1 MTGHVH
7 FPIVL
12 RQLEVRRITDVTPSM
27 RRLTLG
33 GEQLGAF
40 QAGEWELTPFR
51 TEGFDD
57 HVKIFFADPA
67 TGVLSLPAQAA
78 GRLDWDVTPKPI
90 PRDYT
95 VRAFDAAAGTVDI
108 DVVRHEGGVAAAW
121 VERVAIGDPVHLAG
135 PRGSHVY
142 PAGDWWLLVADETG
156 LPAVGRWID
165 EAPADAVARIV
176 VSVPSAADIQRFETP
191 AGVELTWLDRSA
203 TGDEVTALA
212 DAVAAVSRPTGT
224 PVAWVAA
231 EFGRVN
237 AVRRLLLEDWQL
249 DREQIEA
256 ASYFR
261 RGVDDDTSAEA
272 HDRLRQLVDLSSAYA
287 VRTLVTL
294 GIPALLA
301 EGVGDVGEL
310 ARRAGVEARPL
321 RSLLRYLCQHEVIAE
336 ASDGTFALGA
346 IGAPLIE
353 EWIDEQLQLG
363 SASTLWERSWAGL
376 AHSLRTGEAAFPQ
389 VYGSGFWDHLAANPA
404 SQRSFDASLDAWS
417 SVWVSGV
424 ATARDWS
431 SVRHVVDIGGGK
443 GRLLAAVLAA
453 NPAATG
459 TLLELPSTAAAAL
472 EHFEEC
478 DVAGRAQVQHGTFFD
493 EWPAGGDCYTLAQVI
508 HDWPDADAV
517 AILRRGA
524 AAVAGGGTIVLV
536 ERLVTEPPSPDHVGM
551 DLLMLALFGAAER
564 TADEYA
570 ALAEA
575 AGLRLAGIAPAG
587 FGLSFVELRAR

>member
-12 RQLEVRRITDVTPSM
+12 RQLHVVAITDVSPCL
-27 RRLTLG
+27 RRVTLG

-40 QAGEWELTPFR
+40 SDGTWELTPFR

-67 TGVLSLPAQAA
+67 TGVLSLPGQAE
-78 GRLDWDVTPKPI
+78 GRLDWDVTPKPL

-108 DVVRHEGGVAAAW
+108 EFVRHAGGVAAAW
-121 VERVAIGDPVHLAG
+121 VEQAAVGDTVHLAG

-142 PAGDWWLLVADETG
+142 PGGDWWLLVADETG
-156 LPAVGRWID
+156 LPAVARWID
-165 EAPADAVARIV
+165 EAPADVVARIV
-176 VSVPSAADIQRFETP
+176 VSVPAGADIQPFVLP
-191 AGVELTWLDRSA
+191 AGVQVVWIDREASGDHVDGLATAVAGLDRPA
-203 TGDEVTALA
+203 
-212 DAVAAVSRPTGT
+212 GT

-237 AVRRLLLEDWQL
+237 AVRRLLLDDWRL

-256 ASYFR
+256 SSYFR

-272 HDRLRQLVDLSSAYA
+272 YDRLRDLVDLSGAYA
-287 VRTLVTL
+287 VRTLATI

-301 EGVGDVGEL
+301 EGVGQVEQL
-310 ARRAGVEARPL
+310 AQRAGVRARPL
-321 RSLLRYLCQHEVIAE
+321 RSLLRYLVRHDVVTELD
-336 ASDGTFALGA
+336 DGTFTLGP
-346 IGAPLIE
+346 IGAPLTE
-353 EWIDEQLQLG
+353 EWIDEQLQMS
-363 SASTLWERSWAGL
+363 SATTLWDRSWAGL

-389 VYGSGFWDHLAANPA
+389 VYGTSFWDYLDANPA
-404 SQRSFDASLDAWS
+404 SQLSFDASLDAWS
-417 SVWVSGV
+417 AVWVSGV
-424 ATARDWS
+424 TQTRDWS
-431 SVRHVVDIGGGK
+431 AVRHVVDIGGGK

-453 NPAATG
+453 NPDATG
-459 TLLELPSTAAAAL
+459 TLLELPSTGVAAV
-472 EHFEEC
+472 EHFTEC
-478 DVAGRAQVQHGTFFD
+478 GVADRVTVHHGTFFD
-493 EWPAGGDCYTLAQVI
+493 AWPAGGDCYTLAQVI

-517 AILRRGA
+517 AILQRGA
-524 AAVAGGGTIVLV
+524 AAVADGGTIVLV
-536 ERLVTEPPSPDHVGM
+536 ERLVDEPPSPDHVSM

-570 ALAEA
+570 ALARS
-575 AGLRLAGIAPAG
+575 AGLELVGTSPAG
-587 FGLSFVELRAR
+587 FGLSFIELRAR